1 MNPSGATPVL
11 YYHSVAEN
19 CLSVHPLVFRAQLA
33 YLKQHGYRCISLGEW
48 LASRGSA
55 RAVEKRVVLTFDDG
69 FGSMW
74 ENVLP
79 LLREFGF
86 RATFFIVPGYVGKTL
101 WGDPLT
107 RRWSLEEKHGRFPF
121 PMMSWDQ
128 IVRMSE
134 AHMEI
139 GSHTLSHPDLT
150 EISEED
156 ARTEM
161 CESKEYLEEKLA
173 ARVRGFCFPRGRVNG
188 TLARLVQKSGYDY
201 ACTTHP
207 AYVTADSNRFLLPR
221 IPGPAS
227 VSDLRFRVNRI
238 PSNLVTE
245 SALRLARYVET
256 HRLEFRKFT

>member
-1 MNPSGATPVL
+1 MNTSGATPVL

-19 CLSVHPLVFRAQLA
+19 CLSVYPSVFRAQLA
-33 YLKQHGYRCISLGEW
+33 YLEQHGYGCISLGEW
-48 LASRGSA
+48 LTSQGSTQ
-55 RAVEKRVVLTFDDG
+55 AVERRVVLTFDDG

-79 LLREFGF
+79 LLKEFGF

-107 RRWSLEEKHGRFPF
+107 RRWSMEENHGRLPF
-121 PMMSWDQ
+121 SMMNWDQ
-128 IVRMSE
+128 IVRMTE

-150 EISEED
+150 DISEED
-156 ARTEM
+156 ARTEI

-173 ARVRGFCFPRGRVNG
+173 VQVRGFCFPGGRANG
-188 TLARLVQKSGYDY
+188 TLARLVRESGYDY
-201 ACTTHP
+201 ACTTQQAH
-207 AYVTADSNRFLLPR
+207 VTTDSNHFLLPR

-227 VSDLRFRVNRI
+227 VSDLFFRVNRI
-238 PSNLVTE
+238 PSNLLTE
-245 SALRLARYVET
+245 SALRVARYLET
-256 HRLEFRKFT
+256 HRLEVRAIT